1 MASKLSK
8 LIDRHLDFYK
18 RSEKTSF
25 DKARRFYRGDFFANT
40 DSDMGGT
47 RMDSYLCSKNLIYA
61 IADTAVS
68 ALLGPNPTV
77 AAVARTPKSQ
87 DSATSVS
94 GLLEYIFRSNKFRRK
109 ASTALIDAV
118 LCKRGIFKTGWDADR
133 DMPIVRAVNPSSIF
147 FDLTVRDPD
156 DIRYWIEATVISFD
170 EFKDRVRSG
179 LYKAEL
185 VKDVTPDRYPKWLM
199 DRNQQSDTQSVRDA
213 FQWVTIYEY
222 YDREGG
228 TIQHYVKQA
237 DAIVFEDK
245 IDYIP
250 YSMFSL
256 NQSGIDCLGLSE
268 VQLVL
273 KQQETINDL
282 LTHMKQITYLQ
293 IPRILYDSGRLSE
306 EDLNKAVEA
315 SAGSFI
321 GINPS
326 NSEALRTLATLF
338 YEMPQPQ
345 NPQGV
350 QEFVARQ
357 EDDAAFI
364 SALAEAAR
372 GQVVGA
378 RTATEMAIIDAQM
391 RTRLA
396 TREGHL
402 NDAIEDVARKAFYLS
417 KKYMRE
423 PRLIRIAGDRGW
435 AQLAHKDLMDVQ
447 VDFEMVSYNPIRKN
461 PSVML
466 ESLLQ
471 LIPFLVDNENVDI
484 RKLTEEVI
492 SGMGLSR
499 RIIIPEAELQEMQ
512 AEMMEQQGGAVEAQA
527 QAALG
532 GAAGG
537 QPFLEAQQMQ
547 QIQATMAQLPLEDQV
562 RMAKEIEQKT
572 GISIPLPPGLA
583 EPGQPAVPAEGSN

>member
-1 MASKLSK
+1 MSSKLSK
-8 LIDRHLDFYK
+8 LIDRHLDFY
-18 RSEKTSF
+18 RRAEKTQF
-25 DKARRFYRGDFFANT
+25 DKSRRFYRGDFFSST
-40 DSDMGGT
+40 DSDLGSSK
-47 RMDSYLCSKNLIYA
+47 MDSYLCSKNMIYA

-68 ALLGPNPTV
+68 ALLGPNPSV
-77 AAVARTPKSQ
+77 AAIARTPISQ
-87 DSATSVS
+87 ESAPSVT
-94 GLLEYIFRSNKFRRK
+94 GLLDYIFRTNRFRRK
-109 ASTALIDAV
+109 AATALIDAV

-133 DMPIVRAVNPSSIF
+133 DMPIVRSVNPSSLF
-147 FDLTVRDPD
+147 FDLTARDPD
-156 DIRYWIEATVISFD
+156 DIRYWIEATVISFE

-179 LYKAEL
+179 LYQADL
-185 VKDVTPDRYPKWLM
+185 VQDVEPDRYPKWLM
-199 DRNQQSDTQSVRDA
+199 DKNQESDTQQVRDA

-222 YDREGG
+222 YDRETGK
-228 TIQHYVKQA
+228 IQHYVKQA
-237 DAIVFEDK
+237 DAVVFEDK

-273 KQQETINDL
+273 NQQETINDL

-293 IPRILYDSGRLSE
+293 IPRILYDSGRITE

-423 PRLIRIAGDRGW
+423 PRLIRIAGDRRW
-435 AQLAHKDLMDVQ
+435 AELAHKDLRNVEM
-447 VDFEMVSYNPIRKN
+447 DFEMVSYNPIRKN
-461 PSVML
+461 PSVMM

-471 LIPFLVDNENVDI
+471 LIPFLAENPNVDI

-499 RIIIPEAELQEMQ
+499 RIVIPEAELEAMQ
-512 AEMMEQQGGAVEAQA
+512 AEAMAAEGGAAQA
-527 QAALG
+527 QAQVSMG

-537 QPFLEAQQMQ
+537 KPYIEAQQMAQLQ
-547 QIQATMAQLPLEDQV
+547 QMMAQMPPEQALKV
-562 RMAKEIEQKT
+562 KEQIEAKT
-572 GISIPLPPGLA
+572 GISFPVPEEALPAP
-583 EPGQPAVPAEGSN
+583 EGEMM

>member
-8 LIDRHLDFYK
+8 LIDRHLDYYK
-18 RSEKTSF
+18 RSEKVQF
-25 DKARRFYRGDFFANT
+25 DKARRYYRGDFFT
-40 DSDMGGT
+40 SSDSDLGGS
-47 RMDSYLCSKNLIYA
+47 RMDSYLCSKNMIYA

-68 ALLGPNPTV
+68 ALLGPNPSV
-77 AAVARTPKSQ
+77 AAVARTPQSE
-87 DSATSVS
+87 DSATSVT
-94 GLLEYIFRSNKFRRK
+94 GLLEYVFQANKFRRK
-109 ASTALIDAV
+109 AATTLIDAV
-118 LCKRGIFKTGWDADR
+118 LCKRGIFKTGWDAER
-133 DMPIVRAVNPSSIF
+133 DMPIVRAVNPSSVF
-147 FDLTVRDPD
+147 FDLTVRDQD
-156 DIRYWIEATVISFD
+156 DIRYWIEATVISFE
-170 EFKDRVRSG
+170 EFKTRVRSG
-179 LYKAEL
+179 LYQAEL
-185 VKDVTPDRYPKWLM
+185 VKDVQPDRYPKWLQ
-199 DRNQQSDTQSVRDA
+199 DQNQSSNTQQLRDA

-222 YDREGG
+222 YDRETGK
-228 TIQHYVKQA
+228 IQHYVKQA
-237 DAIVFEDK
+237 DAVVFEDK

-293 IPRILYDSGRLSE
+293 IPRILYDSGRITE

-326 NSEALRTLATLF
+326 NSETLRTLATLF
-338 YEMPQPQ
+338 YEMPIPDS
-345 NPQGV
+345 PTGV
-350 QEFVARQ
+350 KEFIARQ

-423 PRLIRIAGDRGW
+423 PRLIRVAGDRRW
-435 AQLAHKDLMDVQ
+435 AQLAHKDMRNVEM
-447 VDFEMVSYNPIRKN
+447 DFEMVSYNPIRKN
-461 PSVML
+461 PSVMI

-471 LIPFLVDNENVDI
+471 MIPFLASNENVDV
-484 RKLTEEVI
+484 RRLTEEVI
-492 SGMGLSR
+492 AGMGLSR
-499 RIIIPEAELQEMQ
+499 RIVIPQAELEAMKQEAMQ
-512 AEMMEQQGGAVEAQA
+512 QQQAAMEAEAQA
-527 QAALG
+527 KLG
-532 GAAGG
+532 GAAAGA
-537 QPFLEAQQMQ
+537 PAMEAEQL
-547 QIQATMAQLPLEDQV
+547 AQLEETLAQ
-562 RMAKEIEQKT
+562 M
-572 GISIPLPPGLA
+572 PPEEVNALAAEEGLV
-583 EPGQPAVPAEGSN
+583 PGEA